1 MILNELYQYIADK
14 GTVSQS
20 ELAKQFG
27 MSEDGADA
35 MLSVWI
41 KKGKISRLVDTNK
54 ARDVMRVRYA
64 VTKQDELS
72 LTVTMW
78 WFINQSLQ
86 IIKPRHF

>member
-54 ARDVMRVRYA
+54 ARYVMRVRYA

-72 LTVTMW
+72 LTVTM
-78 WFINQSLQ
+78 
-86 IIKPRHF
+86 

>member
-1 MILNELYQYIADK
+1 MILKELYKYIADK

-20 ELAKQFG
+20 DLAKQFG

-54 ARDVMRVRYA
+54 AYDVTRVRYS
-64 VTKQDELS
+64 VTKQDGLS
-72 LTVTMW
+72 LTVTM
-78 WFINQSLQ
+78 
-86 IIKPRHF
+86 

>member
-1 MILNELYQYIADK
+1 MILKELYQYIADK

-20 ELAKQFG
+20 DLAKQFG

-54 ARDVMRVRYA
+54 AHSVTRVRYA
-64 VTKQDELS
+64 VTKQDGLS
-72 LTVTMW
+72 LTITM
-78 WFINQSLQ
+78 
-86 IIKPRHF
+86 

>member
-20 ELAKQFG
+20 DLAKQFG

-35 MLSVWI
+35 MLSVWV

-54 ARDVMRVRYA
+54 AHSVTRVRYA
-64 VTKQDELS
+64 VTKQDGLS
-72 LTVTMW
+72 LTVTM
-78 WFINQSLQ
+78 
-86 IIKPRHF
+86 

>member
-1 MILNELYQYIADK
+1 MILKELYQYIADK

-20 ELAKQFG
+20 DLAKQFG

-54 ARDVMRVRYA
+54 AHDVTRVRYS
-64 VTKQDELS
+64 VIKQDGLS
-72 LTVTMW
+72 LTVTM
-78 WFINQSLQ
+78 
-86 IIKPRHF
+86 

>member
-1 MILNELYQYIADK
+1 MILKELYQYIADK

-20 ELAKQFG
+20 DLAKQFG

-54 ARDVMRVRYA
+54 AHSVTRVRYV
-64 VTKQDELS
+64 VTKQDGLS
-72 LTVTMW
+72 LTVTM
-78 WFINQSLQ
+78 
-86 IIKPRHF
+86 

>member
-1 MILNELYQYIADK
+1 MILKELYQYIADK

-20 ELAKQFG
+20 DLAKQFG

-54 ARDVMRVRYA
+54 AHSVTRVRYA
-64 VTKQDELS
+64 VTKQNGLS
-72 LTVTMW
+72 LTVTM
-78 WFINQSLQ
+78 
-86 IIKPRHF
+86 

>member
-14 GTVSQS
+14 GTVSQLD
-20 ELAKQFG
+20 LAKQFG

-54 ARDVMRVRYA
+54 AHSVTRVRYA
-64 VTKQDELS
+64 VTKQDGLS
-72 LTVTMW
+72 LTVTM
-78 WFINQSLQ
+78 
-86 IIKPRHF
+86 

>member
-1 MILNELYQYIADK
+1 MILNELYQYITDK

-64 VTKQDELS
+64 VTKQGGLS
-72 LTVTMW
+72 LTVTM
-78 WFINQSLQ
+78 
-86 IIKPRHF
+86 

>member
-64 VTKQDELS
+64 VTQQDGLS
-72 LTVTMW
+72 LTVTM
-78 WFINQSLQ
+78 
-86 IIKPRHF
+86 

>member
-1 MILNELYQYIADK
+1 MILKELYQYIVDK

-20 ELAKQFG
+20 DLAKQFG

-54 ARDVMRVRYA
+54 AHSVTRVRYA
-64 VTKQDELS
+64 VTKQDGLS
-72 LTVTMW
+72 LTVTM
-78 WFINQSLQ
+78 
-86 IIKPRHF
+86 

>member
-1 MILNELYQYIADK
+1 MILKKLYQYIADK

-20 ELAKQFG
+20 DLAKQFG

-54 ARDVMRVRYA
+54 AHDVTRVRYS
-64 VTKQDELS
+64 VTKQDGLS
-72 LTVTMW
+72 LTVTM
-78 WFINQSLQ
+78 
-86 IIKPRHF
+86 

>member
-64 VTKQDELS
+64 V
-72 LTVTMW
+72 
-78 WFINQSLQ
+78 
-86 IIKPRHF
+86 

>member
-14 GTVSQS
+14 GMVSQS

-54 ARDVMRVRYA
+54 ARDVMRVRYT
-64 VTKQDELS
+64 VTKQDGLS
-72 LTVTMW
+72 LTVTM
-78 WFINQSLQ
+78 
-86 IIKPRHF
+86 